1 MRLVFSNAGII
12 SNVNVSCTVTL
23 EKDKLGC
30 CRNVTNK
37 NVRIKSNVHRGI
49 DVGYL
54 NEFLRSILIDKSI
67 VCNSNVLISRSTAA
81 SYKRNLAKR
90 NSDRSTIAAKTPV
103 SKGVISDSK
112 RICVCNKLITLFYGN
127 RVMLSIADIV
137 VIDKKCKSIT
147 NSDTDLCAVNNVA
160 GDSGK
165 KSISVGNN
173 VNRSLINISELTVK
187 NAYAIKVYKSKTLA
201 LEYNALNGYR
211 TVVGYIIIITDVE
224 TTGKSSAVICSTL
237 DGDVLATESAL
248 VIGNLNFLCNST
260 CKKLDYVAVNRS
272 VDSLGN
278 GLVSCS
284 ADLCYCNKSRNVR
297 INVRITTVCTCVS
310 CITLSVKC
318 RSSYNYIV
326 AVTKSGNMICNV
338 AVTTVTGVGCVTCS
352 LTGRSG
358 YNCVVRVTCSRNY
371 YLSYLIVTSCTVR
384 AFGKTEFGTGRINC
398 SIGNHIVAE
407 CINLICNVAITT
419 LCTSVGCVT
428 CALTSRIGYN
438 RIIGVTKSRSKL
450 CATYCTSLC
459 SSTSSLCACSMT
471 VRGNYLLSH
480 LMVAS
485 CTVRAFGKTC
495 LGTSRSLCCIGNH
508 IVTECINL
516 ICNVAIATIC
526 TGVCCITAVF
536 TIGLSYNC
544 LIIVTECIN
553 LVCNV
558 AFATYT
564 GVGCVTAVYT
574 VGSSYSCIIVM
585 NVKSNT
591 KCSVLVCLTVE
602 AVCTVV
608 GYVVSKA
615 TAADLKS
622 SLAICVSLVTVN
634 CTNKLTAYNIS
645 STAYDTLV
653 AGKVVVPVV
662 NCKCRILIGC
672 TVIYDVTTLNSK
684 SAVYTN
690 GNLLI

>member
-1 MRLVFSNAGII
+1 M
-12 SNVNVSCTVTL
+12 
-23 EKDKLGC
+23 K
-30 CRNVTNK
+30 
-37 NVRIKSNVHRGI
+37 
-49 DVGYL
+49 
-54 NEFLRSILIDKSI
+54 
-67 VCNSNVLISRSTAA
+67 
-81 SYKRNLAKR
+81 
-90 NSDRSTIAAKTPV
+90 
-103 SKGVISDSK
+103 
-112 RICVCNKLITLFYGN
+112 
-127 RVMLSIADIV
+127 
-137 VIDKKCKSIT
+137 
-147 NSDTDLCAVNNVA
+147 
-160 GDSGK
+160 GK
-165 KSISVGNN
+165 KQHYDI
-173 VNRSLINISELTVK
+173 
-187 NAYAIKVYKSKTLA
+187 
-201 LEYNALNGYR
+201 
-211 TVVGYIIIITDVE
+211 
-224 TTGKSSAVICSTL
+224 
-237 DGDVLATESAL
+237 LATESAL

-272 VDSLGN
+272 IDSLGN

-326 AVTKSGNMICNV
+326 AVTKSVNMICNV

-428 CALTSRIGYN
+428 CILTSRIGYN

-459 SSTSSLCACSMT
+459 SSTSSLCACGMT
-471 VRGNYLLSH
+471 VRGNYLLSY

-526 TGVCCITAVF
+526 TGICCITAVF

-574 VGSSYSCIIVM
+574 VGSSNSCIIVM

-591 KCSVLVCLTVE
+591 KCAVLVCLTVE

-690 GNLLI
+690 GNLLICGDSTLALNSKSLVDTNKYERIARVIVITLSGRNCVTVKIKNKCTCDLACVSSLNIDVLSCLNISKKSDCITAYCCIKCSLKSLVLNVADLCNIGYRNYLVCAVNTLSCPAAQ